1 MDKKLGSRNSS
12 RHDHCRELRT
22 GAKVCDTLLEF
33 RTVAEGIK
41 KEWRSE
47 AIKTEWR
54 SEISKAASI

>member
-47 AIKTEWR
+47 
-54 SEISKAASI
+54 ISKAASI